1 MYITNM
7 ANMYRKGKG
16 KKRNYA
22 KANTRSKAK
31 ISKPLRNAVKQIMK
45 TNVETKTINVASSL
59 TPTTNSALTP
69 YGALSGLQYLVSD
82 IFRVPQGVQDTTAIG
97 SSNRIGD
104 KIRGIGFLMD
114 YYFTV
119 PSFYTLS
126 GTSYPIP
133 FVKVRITIWKQAY
146 GSPLLN
152 MPLLYDSNFLI
163 TNTATLQPINWD
175 EGYVKEVLY
184 DKVFIIRTN
193 QGFVP
198 GSSFQVPPLANLL
211 HFKKYFKYDKPI
223 KFVDNSSTSPNSTDN
238 PLYATISAEVDESFS
253 GMTPSGT
260 KILFTTGYT
269 RAWFKDA

>member
-1 MYITNM
+1 M
-7 ANMYRKGKG
+7 RKRVY
-16 KKRNYA
+16 KRTT
-22 KANTRSKAK
+22 KSKRV
-31 ISKPLRNAVKQIMK
+31 SKPLKRAIKQVMK
-45 TNVETKTINVASSL
+45 SNVETKTINVPSAV

-69 YGALSGLQYLVSD
+69 YGALSGLQYLTQD
-82 IFRVPQGVQDTTAIG
+82 IFRVQQGVTDSTAIG
-97 SSNRIGD
+97 AANRIGD
-104 KIRGIGFLMD
+104 KIRGVGFLMD

-133 FVKVRITIWKQAY
+133 FVKLRVTIWKQAY

-152 MPLLYDSNFLI
+152 QPLLYDSNFLV
-163 TNTATLQPINWD
+163 TNTSTLQPINWD

-198 GSSFQVPPLANLL
+198 GASFQVPPLANTF

-238 PLYATISAEVDESFS
+238 PLYATLAAEVDESFS

-269 RAWFKDA
+269 RAWYKDA